1 MCRSVTA
8 AMAEYLP
15 CLTAVALLGTRG
27 LIRNSFIRLNAMICN
42 SVAYSRKKKR
52 QWWLAELKGKEGD
65 RGEASATRRPAEEVS
80 QRWWV
85 GDAVASR
92 SGDAVCRG
100 QRKNER
106 KRKMC
111 H

>member
-42 SVAYSRKKKR
+42 SVAYSRKKKTMVAR
-52 QWWLAELKGKEGD
+52 RAEGEG
-65 RGEASATRRPAEEVS
+65 RRS
-80 QRWWV
+80 GGGV
-85 GDAVASR
+85 GDTKASR
-92 SGDAVCRG
+92 RGVAAVVG
-100 QRKNER
+100 G
-106 KRKMC
+106 
-111 H
+111 